1 MRNLIGKIDKIIDS
15 DHGFIIDEDG
25 KQYLFTRFDI
35 IDDMEIEKGMLVDFK
50 PLSDNKI
57 LRATYISKHE

>member
-1 MRNLIGKIDKIIDS
+1 MIDS

-35 IDDMEIEKGMLVDFK
+35 IDDVKIEKGILVEFK
-50 PLSDNKI
+50 PIQDKF